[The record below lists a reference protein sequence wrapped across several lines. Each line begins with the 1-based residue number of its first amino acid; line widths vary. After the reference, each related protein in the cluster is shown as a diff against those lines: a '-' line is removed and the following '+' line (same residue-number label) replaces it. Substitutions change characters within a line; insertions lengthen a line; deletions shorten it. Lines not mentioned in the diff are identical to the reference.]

1 MANPIK
7 AARTV
12 GGIVGEGAKNINPIY
27 KEIESRAKKT
37 AIAFGAGFAATSA
50 WIGNEVRKSEE
61 NFKKARGK

>member
-1 MANPIK
+1 MNLIN

-12 GGIVGEGAKNINPIY
+12 GGITGKGAKNINPIY

-50 WIGNEVRKSEE
+50 WIGNEVRKSEN
-61 NFKKARGK
+61 NFKKAKGK